1 MKNANCI
8 KNIESKKENFPKE
21 WRFFPLAKVIDFNP
35 KRELEKGRHSKFISM
50 ADVQVF
56 TKKISSFSV
65 KKNFNGK
72 KFKNGDTIMARIT
85 PCLENGKT
93 SFIDFLEEGEIAA
106 GSTEFIVLS
115 GKKDVSDSNFV
126 YYLSISPSVRSMAI
140 KTMTGTS
147 GRQRVDNE
155 KLVNSIIAL
164 PSIIEQKQIAEI
176 LSSLDDKIELNRKIN
191 SNLEKIASLLFKQ
204 WFVDF
209 EFPNENGELYR
220 SSGGKMI
227 DSELGEIPEGWKIS
241 KIGDELN
248 TILGGTPRRNNDDY
262 WDNGNISWINSG
274 AINNFP
280 IIESSEFITKKGLD
294 NSATKLMP
302 VKTVVLPF
310 VISLGKEIKI
320 SILGIETSGN
330 QSVLGIIENERFSA
344 EYIYYWIEKNKNS
357 IYGWATGGA
366 QQHINKQNVDETSIL
381 IPPKDIMDKF
391 RIITVP
397 IFDNIISNSILNKQV
412 EKLRNSLLP
421 RLMNGKIRV
430 NKKYE

>member
-21 WRFFPLAKVIDFNP
+21 WRFFPLAKAIDFNP

-56 TKKISSFSV
+56 TKKISTFSV
-65 KKNFNGK
+65 KKFSSGK

-93 SFIDFLEEGEIAA
+93 SFIDFLGEGEIAA

-126 YYLSISPSVRSMAI
+126 YYLSISPSIRSMAI

-155 KLVNSIIAL
+155 KFANLIIAL

-209 EFPNENGELYR
+209 EFPNNNGESYK

-241 KIGDELN
+241 KIGD
-248 TILGGTPRRNNDDY
+248 
-262 WDNGNISWINSG
+262 
-274 AINNFP
+274 
-280 IIESSEFITKKGLD
+280 
-294 NSATKLMP
+294 
-302 VKTVVLPF
+302 
-310 VISLGKEIKI
+310 
-320 SILGIETSGN
+320 
-330 QSVLGIIENERFSA
+330 
-344 EYIYYWIEKNKNS
+344 
-357 IYGWATGGA
+357 
-366 QQHINKQNVDETSIL
+366 
-381 IPPKDIMDKF
+381 
-391 RIITVP
+391 
-397 IFDNIISNSILNKQV
+397 
-412 EKLRNSLLP
+412 
-421 RLMNGKIRV
+421 
-430 NKKYE
+430 